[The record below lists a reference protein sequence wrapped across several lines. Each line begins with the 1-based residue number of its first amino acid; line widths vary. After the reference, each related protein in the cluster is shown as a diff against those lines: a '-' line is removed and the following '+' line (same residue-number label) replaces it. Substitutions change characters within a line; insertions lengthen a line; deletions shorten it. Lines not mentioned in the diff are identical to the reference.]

1 MSGSRHL
8 TTLKAMLTCSVTRGD
23 PMILANPQY
32 EAMSPEQKVVWHTM
46 KFWELTYREKKLAQR
61 HARAARIIRNQ
72 YGIDT

>member
-1 MSGSRHL
+1 
-8 TTLKAMLTCSVTRGD
+8 
-23 PMILANPQY
+23 MILANPQY